1 MIYSTVHVQVD
12 VLTGEMNIE
21 SCNLIE
27 DTGNLIEGTG
37 NLIEDTGNLIEGTGN
52 LIEVIT

>member
-1 MIYSTVHVQVD
+1 MIYSTVHLQVD

-27 DTGNLIEGTG
+27 DTGNLIEDTG
-37 NLIEDTGNLIEGTGN
+37 NLIEDTGNLMKDTSN
-52 LIEVIT
+52 L